1 MELTICP
8 TCGSVVKGATK
19 NCAACGN
26 FVPNFPSP
34 PISATATA
42 IKPLRAEI
50 QAQALA
56 LDRIL
61 IGHPGYGLKDKSTM
75 DNGTKL
81 PTPSSLPVNGELDHL
96 DKLASPVTANSPSA
110 KPIATVPINLQEPA
124 AQPVAVNLDNDQ
136 SAEILS
142 TNAAPSE
149 LKEDSAAQFYSLP
162 ADDFFATSVSSTQVK
177 AAEADLSLSP
187 AGDIVANPI
196 SPEASRDRTD
206 QIFAFDLGEQAKS
219 VSDTTESPPELS
231 DAAPINLEEKVAN
244 LGVKREPESKLVQ
257 SSPQG
262 LEDEKEEPDSGDE
275 DYVAPPRRSFSGSS
289 KQAESSFRQ
298 PLAANLKNDEK
309 VDLAD
314 EEAEASPAEN
324 KDVYLGTLKVPRKA
338 VIIAGCLLGFLL
350 FLIMAANLLSSLFG
364 AQNGPAAQAIV
375 LSGKWRF
382 AAQCGNARCV
392 GELIIHQHG
401 TQITGDGTDNIG
413 GPFKFAGSVK
423 DNQQIDLAKR
433 SVRGGQ
439 LVGDVTALHGE
450 IQTDANPLFISGDFR
465 RDTMQG
471 GKWRGKPVTYTG
483 IWEAEMTQQMVED
496 TIGSYAPGPEAN
508 FTKPVGA
515 ASLTETFA
523 KGAVAA
529 IIFVIF
535 VLWLMRTLF
544 GPDGLRARWDK
555 EKYIP
560 SQFRGQNKKDIQELS
575 QPLAPGSL
583 PLGQREEWKF
593 WHSIMPWV
601 PKDLALPPALRKRN
615 PHLLILGGG
624 KKGKSRLMASMI
636 THDIESNDR
645 AVVLIDSDGG
655 LADTVTRW
663 ISAHPKNKTLAKRVV
678 MIDPSYP
685 SGTNTYNPLAMPE
698 DGNLQSA
705 ASSLV
710 FGMKAIYTEAPNS
723 QNAWSAQTADIL
735 ANAALLLMVSGKTL
749 TDLSTLLTDNDKRD
763 EWLEAIEKRKK
774 EKVEYQGIVD
784 AWGRY
789 KRVARSEQWLNWIE
803 PILNRVSPTLSDPRV
818 RPILTKQDG
827 GINLSEIITSKKILI
842 VKIPK
847 AQLHDHANLLGSLIV
862 TGIKQAALSIAV
874 KDPTQQ
880 RAVALYLDEF
890 DNFIEKE
897 TFDAITHETKKFQV
911 GFIGAIKTLQH
922 LPEDFRNQLIINVGT
937 ISVFALAKKDGD
949 MLGPQMFRV
958 DGRKKKHETL
968 TNFINP
974 INSSPQFELI
984 SDEEKFNI
992 DRILGQAERTFFC
1005 YRVGTVAGLFHLK
1018 SHPFNDIP
1026 DSAIDE
1032 KLIAKMHSVKA

>member
-1 MELTICP
+1 MRDTSSGN
-8 TCGSVVKGATK
+8 GSKRLIAAGSPGNGAQEQ
-19 NCAACGN
+19 
-26 FVPNFPSP
+26 S
-34 PISATATA
+34 
-42 IKPLRAEI
+42 
-50 QAQALA
+50 
-56 LDRIL
+56 
-61 IGHPGYGLKDKSTM
+61 
-75 DNGTKL
+75 KL
-81 PTPSSLPVNGELDHL
+81 PPVSEMPLI
-96 DKLASPVTANSPSA
+96 SQSTAAQQN
-110 KPIATVPINLQEPA
+110 EM
-124 AQPVAVNLDNDQ
+124 AQPVPAHLSELGEGIKQN
-136 SAEILS
+136 SAPAAPALE
-142 TNAAPSE
+142 APSE
-149 LKEDSAAQFYSLP
+149 FYALP
-162 ADDFFATSVSSTQVK
+162 ENDFFATTTEAVQQKRPEPDSFLTTSEEIASKPPGSEVFSFESAGPVASLPEARESITNK
-177 AAEADLSLSP
+177 ADKDQDESEEKKPDLS
-187 AGDIVANPI
+187 
-196 SPEASRDRTD
+196 
-206 QIFAFDLGEQAKS
+206 FM
-219 VSDTTESPPELS
+219 
-231 DAAPINLEEKVAN
+231 
-244 LGVKREPESKLVQ
+244 PESKSKLPHP
-257 SSPQG
+257 SSDND
-262 LEDEKEEPDSGDE
+262 DEEREELDQEEE
-275 DYVAPPRRSFSGSS
+275 DYVAPARRSFSGSPPKATS
-289 KQAESSFRQ
+289 VASRTLPKNREKGEEV
-298 PLAANLKNDEK
+298 NLD
-309 VDLAD
+309 AD
-314 EEAEASPAEN
+314 EQQDQPVNNNDLNIFNMSI
-324 KDVYLGTLKVPRKA
+324 PRHA
-338 VIIAGCLLGFLL
+338 VIIAAGLVGFLL
-350 FLIMAANLLSSLFG
+350 FLILAANLLSSIFG
-364 AQNGPAAQAIV
+364 SQPGSNPQAIS

-382 AAQCGNARCV
+382 AAQCGNTKCV
-392 GELIIHQHG
+392 GEMLFHQHG
-401 TQITGDGTDNIG
+401 TQITGDGVDNIG
-413 GPFKFAGSVK
+413 GPFKFAGSIK
-423 DNQQIDLAKR
+423 DGQHIDLAKR
-433 SVRGGQ
+433 SVRNGQ
-439 LVGDVTALHGE
+439 LVGDPTSFHGE
-450 IQTDANPLFISGDFR
+450 IQTDNNLPFISGDFR
-465 RDTMQG
+465 KDTMQG
-471 GKWRGKPVTYTG
+471 GKWRGRPVTYTG
-483 IWEAEMTQQMVED
+483 IWEAEMTQPMVED
-496 TIGSYAPGPEAN
+496 TDGSSAPGRAVN
-508 FTKPVGA
+508 FNKPVGA
-515 ASLTETFA
+515 ASLAQTFA
-523 KGAVAA
+523 QCAVGA

-544 GPDGLRARWDK
+544 GPDGLRATWDK

-560 SQFRGQNKKDIQELS
+560 SQFRGQNKKDIKELS

-593 WHSIMPWV
+593 WNALTPWE
-601 PKDLALPPALRKRN
+601 PKYIALPPPLRAKN

-655 LADTVTRW
+655 LAETVTRW
-663 ISAHPKNKTLAKRVV
+663 IAAHPNSKTLAKRVI

-685 SGTNTYNPLAMPE
+685 GGTNTYNPLTMPA

-763 EWLEAIEKRKK
+763 EWLDAVEKRKK

-784 AWGRY
+784 AWSRY

-803 PILNRVSPTLSDPRV
+803 PILNRISPTLSDPRV
-818 RPILTKQDG
+818 RPILTKPDG
-827 GINLSEIITSKKILI
+827 GIDLREVITAKKILI

-862 TGIKQAALSIAV
+862 TGVKQAALSIAT

-880 RAVALYLDEF
+880 RTVALYLDEF

-897 TFDAITHETKKFQV
+897 TFDAITHETKKFQI

-1018 SHPFNDIP
+1018 SQPFNDIP
-1026 DSAIDE
+1026 DSAVDE
-1032 KLIAKMHSVKA
+1032 KLIAKMHTIKA

>member
-1 MELTICP
+1 MELTICSS
-8 TCGSVVKGATK
+8 CGSVIKGVAK
-19 NCAACGN
+19 NCASCGS
-26 FVPNFPSP
+26 FVPVYPSA
-34 PISATATA
+34 PINNTALA

-50 QAQALA
+50 QAKATT
-56 LDRIL
+56 LDRIAVT
-61 IGHPGYGLKDKSTM
+61 HPAYG
-75 DNGTKL
+75 
-81 PTPSSLPVNGELDHL
+81 VR
-96 DKLASPVTANSPSA
+96 
-110 KPIATVPINLQEPA
+110 A
-124 AQPVAVNLDNDQ
+124 A
-136 SAEILS
+136 LS
-142 TNAAPSE
+142 TNGNE
-149 LKEDSAAQFYSLP
+149 LINRLKINGDPLNGEIGQQKFDPPVATPVSMDEITAAAQIAPASPAQADFDSYQTASLDQEPFKPNAINAP
-162 ADDFFATSVSSTQVK
+162 AVAQNSPGDDFFAATSNAAIQPKHLEQETESSTPNSAHKHIDSSSSPEFAFSSTEHSEPWKEGAKLALGQSST
-177 AAEADLSLSP
+177 DSP
-187 AGDIVANPI
+187 AVEDKQTSLAFL
-196 SPEASRDRTD
+196 PETD
-206 QIFAFDLGEQAKS
+206 K
-219 VSDTTESPPELS
+219 
-231 DAAPINLEEKVAN
+231 KV
-244 LGVKREPESKLVQ
+244 LHKH
-257 SSPQG
+257 SS
-262 LEDEKEEPDSGDE
+262 EDDKEEDDDEEAEPDDE
-275 DYVAPPRRSFSGSS
+275 DYIAPKRRSFSGSPAKTTTITQS
-289 KQAESSFRQ
+289 KLRNISSK
-298 PLAANLKNDEK
+298 ADI
-309 VDLAD
+309 DD
-314 EEAEASPAEN
+314 EEEPLKPNNTDA
-324 KDVYLGTLKVPRKA
+324 LTLFGITVPKKA
-338 VIIAGCLLGFLL
+338 ILIVACLLGF
-350 FLIMAANLLSSLFG
+350 IMFWIFAANMLSNIIGS
-364 AQNGPAAQAIV
+364 QSPKSEAIS

-382 AAQCGNARCV
+382 AAQCGNAKCA
-392 GELIIHQHG
+392 GEMLFHQHG
-401 TQITGDGTDNIG
+401 SQINGDGVDNAG
-413 GPFKFAGSVK
+413 GPFKFAGSIK
-423 DNQQIDLAKR
+423 DNQHIELAKR
-433 SVRGGQ
+433 YVRNGQ
-439 LVGDVTALHGE
+439 LAGDVTSFHGE
-450 IQTDANPLFISGDFR
+450 IQNENNSPFISGDFR

-471 GKWRGKPVTYTG
+471 GKWRGRPMTYTG
-483 IWEAEMTQQMVED
+483 IWEAEMTQPMAED
-496 TIGSYAPGPEAN
+496 SNGSSAGGLEGN

-515 ASLTETFA
+515 ASLTQSFA
-523 KGAVAA
+523 TGAIGLLVVAVFGLYA
-529 IIFVIF
+529 
-535 VLWLMRTLF
+535 MRVLF
-544 GPDGLRARWDK
+544 GPDGLRATWDK

-575 QPLAPGSL
+575 QGLVPGSL

-593 WHSIMPWV
+593 WNAFTPWV
-601 PKDLALPPALRKRN
+601 AKQIALPPALRKKN

-624 KKGKSRLMASMI
+624 KKGKSRLMATMI

-645 AVVLIDSDGG
+645 AIVLIDSDGG

-663 ISAHPKNKTLAKRVV
+663 ISAHPKSKSLAKRVV

-685 SGTNTYNPLAMPE
+685 GGTNTYNPLAMPE

-763 EWLEAIEKRKK
+763 EWLEAVEKKKK

-784 AWGRY
+784 AWNRY

-818 RPILTKQDG
+818 RPILTKQEG
-827 GINLSEIITSKKILI
+827 GINLCDVITGKKILI

-862 TGIKQAALSIAV
+862 TGVKQAALTIAN
-874 KDPTQQ
+874 KDSTQQ

-1018 SHPFNDIP
+1018 SHSFNDIP
-1026 DSAIDE
+1026 DSATDE
-1032 KLIAKMHSVKA
+1032 KLIAKMHIIKA